1 MDFSEF
7 GFVGE
12 DFSLFLAS
20 KLIPHE
26 VIEFLSREL
35 LDAYGVFK
43 HVFRLHHCD
52 KAHGRPGGGFMCES
66 ERCIR

>member
-1 MDFSEF
+1 MDLSEF

-12 DFSLFLAS
+12 DWSLFLAS
-20 KLIPHE
+20 KPIPHE

-35 LDAYGVFK
+35 LDACDVFK
-43 HVFRLHHCD
+43 HVFRWHFCD